1 MKIRVPFLLLAA
13 YVLTFTVAYAQQ
25 GGLDFSVSN
34 GSGNS
39 TTSTIEKIAG
49 EEVCFTLTAKDAN
62 GNIRRD
68 WNTTGNATTLTLKYS
83 SNPATTANTD
93 TSMQSWSADPLDF
106 SWAQMLH
113 NGLELAKISAD
124 EWTIPATAF
133 DSLGQARICLV
144 HTRADTGVYIEVSP
158 FFAGLNQESAH
169 ISFAA
174 GAVTNFLVELTSAT
188 PAGNQVY
195 FMRPYEIIVSPRDR
209 YLNVS
214 DETVRARFSA
224 RFPGEY
230 ESNLPG
236 LADIFSG
243 EVFITGPTNYLIAS
257 RIERELPADQL
268 QWLMCF
274 DVNTPAIRGVTN
286 PYEVLSHE
294 PVDFVLQ
301 SPPNHTTIE
310 LNAASARH
318 QFTWERPAPPDP
330 YTNIQISRFS
340 TQTATDDVTYTLV
353 FIDSVS
359 LTRAVRFPSNSTGTE
374 AQLSLTGGQL
384 EQLLINMS
392 GQQTTGA
399 YSLAWY
405 VEATDGLYTTLSSP
419 PKNDPNSLPG
429 WYIHLK
435 NNLTSVE
442 SPTTVV
448 PGSLRL
454 EQNYPNPFNPST
466 TIGYALPQRGK
477 VTLKVYDL
485 LGGEIA
491 TVINNEERNA
501 GEYRVSFNASSL
513 PSGLYMYKLQ
523 FNGQTITRRMTLMK

>member
-13 YVLTFTVAYAQQ
+13 YVLTTLVASAQQ
-25 GGLDFSVSN
+25 AGLDFSASN
-34 GSGNS
+34 GSS
-39 TTSTIEKIAG
+39 VQSIIEKTAG

-83 SNPATTANTD
+83 GNPSTTANTD
-93 TSMQSWSADPLDF
+93 TSMNSWSADPLDF
-106 SWAQMLH
+106 TW
-113 NGLELAKISAD
+113 AKIMHEGVELTKISSD
-124 EWTIPATAF
+124 EWSIPASAF
-133 DSLGQARICLV
+133 DALGQARICLV

-158 FFAGLNQESAH
+158 MFAGLNQESAH
-169 ISFAA
+169 MNFAA
-174 GAVTNFLVELTSAT
+174 GEITNFLVELTSAT
-188 PAGNQVY
+188 LAGNQVY
-195 FMRPYEIIVSPRDR
+195 HMRPYEIVVSPRDR

-224 RFPGEY
+224 RFPGEFD
-230 ESNLPG
+230 SNMPG

-257 RIERELPADQL
+257 RIKRELPADQT

-274 DVNTPAIRGVTN
+274 DVNDPAIKGVTN
-286 PYEVLSHE
+286 PYEVLTHA
-294 PVDFVLQ
+294 PVDFSLQ

-340 TQTATDDVTYTLV
+340 TQTASDDVTYTLV

-374 AQLSLTGGQL
+374 ALLSLTGGQL
-384 EQLLINMS
+384 QQLMYNVS
-392 GQQTTGA
+392 GQTTTGS

-405 VEATDGLYTTLSSP
+405 VEATDGLYTTLSRP
-419 PKNDPNSLPG
+419 PKDDPNSLPG

-442 SPTTVV
+442 TPSTVV

-466 TIGYALPQRGK
+466 TIAYALPQRGR
-477 VTLKVYDL
+477 VTLKIYDL
-485 LGGEIA
+485 LGGEVA
-491 TVINNEERNA
+491 TVINNEDRNA
-501 GEYRVSFNASSL
+501 GEHRVSFNMASL
-513 PSGLYMYKLQ
+513 PSGLYMYKLM
-523 FNGQTITRRMTLMK
+523 FNGQTLTRRMTLMK